1 MNPYITGAII
11 REMREKRHM
20 TQAQLAEKL
29 NVSDKAVSK
38 WETARGYPDI
48 TLLEPLAR
56 VFGVSV
62 AELLSGCAVHNL
74 NPSSNMLRAK
84 CYVCPVCGNVLFG
97 IGEAAISCHGV
108 TLTPCEAETP
118 DDGHRARIDIVEDE
132 YCIRIAHDMTKDHY
146 ISFIAAFTPDGI
158 QLIKLYP
165 EQDAIA
171 RFPRRGIRRL
181 AFYCNRD
188 GLFRIAP
195 PAVNFQR
202 KKNDPGQN
210 SVRLNDTV
218 EPADKT

>member
-1 MNPYITGAII
+1 MKITSVTGIALRVPCAPIADALS
-11 REMREKRHM
+11 
-20 TQAQLAEKL
+20 T
-29 NVSDKAVSK
+29 S
-38 WETARGYPDI
+38 TARQA
-48 TLLEPLAR
+48 LLVRIDTDA
-56 VFGVSV
+56 G
-62 AELLSGCAVHNL
+62 
-74 NPSSNMLRAK
+74 
-84 CYVCPVCGNVLFG
+84 LFG

-132 YCIRIAHDMTKDHY
+132 YCVRIAHDMTKDHY